1 MPEKIKITKTAVEKL
16 PFAEKGKQID
26 YYDSVLPAF
35 GVRVSTSAKVYFV
48 RKRVNG
54 KMSRIILGKHG
65 VDKMTADSA
74 RDAAQD
80 VFGEIRRGIDRNE
93 EKKKAMARGLIL
105 SDAVDQYFESRDLKE
120 STVKN
125 YNLLLDTHFKDWQKK
140 PIKDITREMVA
151 ARHLKISKTSGAA
164 SANNAMKVL
173 RLFYNYAAGKFPGT
187 LPENPVKVL
196 THARQWNRVERRKS
210 IIETSVL
217 PYWIKAVEK
226 LQNPTIRDF
235 FKMLLFTGLRKNEAL
250 QLKWDDVDMQEK
262 KFTIIDTKNK
272 KPHTLPMSDYL
283 VNLFKER
290 QALKE
295 NDFVFPG
302 TGKSGHLYEP
312 RKQIAIIEHDTHK
325 TLNGITTDEE
335 LAKLLK
341 KDPKSLKP
349 GISFMPH
356 DLRRTFAKI
365 AEKNAS
371 YTELKRLLN
380 HSTEDDV
387 TQGYL
392 IISVDDLRAPMQR
405 ITNAIKIATTTKT
418 AKVIPMQPRKKAAQQ
433 A

>member
-1 MPEKIKITKTAVEKL
+1 MAKLNITKDKVDSLPLPATGRIDYFDEKL
-16 PFAEKGKQID
+16 TG
-26 YYDSVLPAF
+26 F
-35 GVRVSTSAKVYFV
+35 GVRVSPTAKTYFV
-48 RKRVNG
+48 MARVNG
-54 KMSRIILGKHG
+54 KLTRVTIGKHG
-65 VDKMTADSA
+65 SPKTADGA
-74 RDAAQD
+74 RKEALGILGDMTK
-80 VFGEIRRGIDRNE
+80 GIDHNQ
-93 EKKKAMARGLIL
+93 EKVKARARGLSL
-105 SDAVDQYFESRDLKE
+105 SDAADQYFESRDLKD
-120 STVKN
+120 STKKN
-125 YNLLLDTHFKDWQKK
+125 YKLLLDTHFKDWQKK
-140 PIKDITREMVA
+140 PLKDITRELVA

-164 SANNAMKVL
+164 SANNTMKVL

-210 IIETSVL
+210 IIETSAL
-217 PYWIKAVEK
+217 PYWLKAVDN

-250 QLKWDDVDMQEK
+250 QLKWDDVNMQEE

-272 KPHTLPMSDYL
+272 KPHTLPMTDYL
-283 VNLFKER
+283 VTLFKER
-290 QALKE
+290 LALKE

-312 RKQIAIIEHDTHK
+312 RKQIAIIEHETHK
-325 TLNGITTDEE
+325 TLNGIATDEE
-335 LAKLLK
+335 LVKQIK

-392 IISVDDLRAPMQR
+392 IISVDDLRPPMQR
-405 ITNAIKIATTTKT
+405 ITNAIKIATTAKT
-418 AKVIPMQPRKKAAQQ
+418 AKVIPMQGERKRQNAIP
-433 A
+433 